1 MKTDFSSWSMDNRK
15 LKCQTPTPESYF
27 QTQLHEIRPMFCV
40 VRLQHQTKSTKSPQH
55 SPASWCDIAATL
67 PLELLNAV
75 YQESEMSP
83 HKPNNTTVRK
93 VPFRSLI
100 SGSPGSC
107 PNLSAGVS
115 GLSQLVCCTSS
126 IEMPLHAWQSE
137 RRLSLLLRGALLSG

>member
-83 HKPNNTTVRK
+83 HRPNNTTVRK

-107 PNLSAGVS
+107 PNRVRGIWALSA
-115 GLSQLVCCTSS
+115 
-126 IEMPLHAWQSE
+126 
-137 RRLSLLLRGALLSG
+137 RLRCFQEINASLRLAVGAED